1 VEIVANSNGLQ
12 ANLHGLKTELEH
24 YHYDVFQ
31 ATSKKYFQSE
41 KFQFITGLDGSI
53 EAIHIR
59 LEPTVKDIEFKRK
72 LQLLDVPALT
82 LSNYTGDYDFGGQV
96 ARVYIKE
103 LTKLYLFVPG
113 QPEYELAAIKPNEFK
128 IKILEGFQVR
138 FEVDATGKA
147 SELVSIQPNGTFRAK
162 RK

>member
-1 VEIVANSNGLQ
+1 
-12 ANLHGLKTELEH
+12 
-24 YHYDVFQ
+24 
-31 ATSKKYFQSE
+31 
-41 KFQFITGLDGSI
+41 
-53 EAIHIR
+53 

-72 LQLLDVPALT
+72 LQLLDVPAPT
-82 LSNYTGDYDFGGQV
+82 LANYTGDYDFGGQV